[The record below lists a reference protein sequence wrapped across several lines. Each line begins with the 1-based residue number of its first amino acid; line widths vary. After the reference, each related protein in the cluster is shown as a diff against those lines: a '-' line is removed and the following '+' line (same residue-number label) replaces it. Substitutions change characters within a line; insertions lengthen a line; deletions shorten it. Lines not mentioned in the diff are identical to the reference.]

1 MILIIDNYDS
11 FTYNL
16 YQYIGELYSDIKVAR
31 NDEITIAE
39 IKTLSPDALIISPGP
54 CYPKDAGISVDAIKY
69 FSGKLPILGVCLGH
83 QSIAEAFGGK
93 VVIAKEQLHGKA
105 SDITLKT
112 DNSLFSGLPKK
123 IKVARYHSLI
133 VDSETLP
140 ECLEITGYDSKNQ
153 IMALRHKEHPT
164 YGVQFHPESVMTDTG
179 RKIIENFLNNIA
191 GIKTKVSDNIMV
203 PDSERTELKK
213 YITKVANGETLTEDE
228 AYMAMDII
236 TCDRATLAQT
246 SSLLTAMSVRGET
259 IDEITGFAKVMR
271 EKASKLKNC
280 SDSIDIVGTGGD
292 MSNSFNISTTSS
304 FVIAGAG
311 QKVAKH
317 GNRSA
322 SSKSGAADC
331 LEALG
336 VKISTVPEQAEKCIN
351 KIGISFLFAQS
362 YHPAMRFVGPVRKQI
377 GIKTVFNIMG
387 PLLNPAF
394 AEYMVLGVY
403 SPDIMDNMA
412 KVLINLG
419 IKRAMLVYGND
430 KLDEISISDA
440 TTVCEINDGK
450 IDKYEICPE
459 DFGFKRA
466 SKDEIK
472 GGTPEENAQITRDI
486 LSGKEKGSKRDIV
499 LLNAGCALYV
509 TGKTDTIA
517 EGIKLAEKSINS
529 GAALKKLEELI
540 EFTNAAE
547 KN

>member
-39 IKTLSPDALIISPGP
+39 IEALSPEAIIISPGP
-54 CYPKDAGISVDAIKY
+54 CYPKDAGISIETIKH
-69 FSGKLPILGVCLGH
+69 FSGRLPILGVCLGH
-83 QSIAEAFGGK
+83 QSIAEAFAGK

-105 SDITLKT
+105 TDITLIN
-112 DNSLFSGLPKK
+112 DNPLFAELPKK

-133 VDSETLP
+133 VDSDSLP
-140 ECLEITGYDSKNQ
+140 ECLEVTAYDDKKQ

-164 YGVQFHPESVMTDTG
+164 FGVQFHPESVMTDTG
-179 RKIIENFLNNIA
+179 RKIIENFLNKIS
-191 GIKTKVSDNIMV
+191 GIKTKVSDNIV
-203 PDSERTELKK
+203 LPESERTELKK
-213 YITKVANGETLTEDE
+213 YIAKVVGGESLTEDE
-228 AYMAMDII
+228 AYEAMDII

-246 SSLLTAMSVRGET
+246 SSLLTAMSIKGET

-271 EKASKLKNC
+271 EKASRLKNC
-280 SDSIDIVGTGGD
+280 SNSVDIVGTGGD

-311 QKVAKH
+311 VTVAKH

-336 VKISTVPEQAEKCIN
+336 VKITTVPEQTEKCIEE
-351 KIGISFLFAQS
+351 IGISFLFAQS

-377 GIKTVFNIMG
+377 GTKTVFNIMG
-387 PLLNPAF
+387 PLLNPAL
-394 AEYMVLGVY
+394 ADYMVLGVY
-403 SPDIMDNMA
+403 SPDIMEKMA
-412 KVLINLG
+412 EVLIKLG

-440 TTVCEINDGK
+440 TTVCEIRDGK
-450 IDKYEICPE
+450 IEKYEMCPE
-459 DFGFKRA
+459 DFGFKHA
-466 SKDEIK
+466 TKNDIK

-486 LSGKEKGSKRDIV
+486 LSGKEKGAKRDIV
-499 LLNAGCALYV
+499 LFNAGCALYV
-509 TGKTDTIA
+509 TGKADTIA
-517 EGIKLAEKSINS
+517 EGIKLAEESIDS
-529 GAALKKLEELI
+529 GKAWRKLEELI
-540 EFTNAAE
+540 SFTNS
-547 KN
+547 

>member
-16 YQYIGELYSDIKVAR
+16 YQYLGELYSDIKVAR

-39 IKTLSPDALIISPGP
+39 IEALSPEAMIISPGP
-54 CYPKDAGISVDAIKY
+54 CYPKDAGISIDAIKH

-105 SDITLKT
+105 TDITIKMT
-112 DNSLFSGLPKK
+112 NPLFLGLPKK

-133 VDSETLP
+133 VDADSLP
-140 ECLEITGYDSKNQ
+140 ECIEVTAYDDKNQ
-153 IMALRHKEHPT
+153 VMALRHKEYPT
-164 YGVQFHPESVMTDTG
+164 FGVQFHPESVMTEAG

-191 GIKTKVSDNIMV
+191 GIKTKVSDNIVV
-203 PDSERTELKK
+203 PENDRTELKK
-213 YITKVANGETLTEDE
+213 YISKVVSGENLTEEE
-228 AYMAMDII
+228 AYSAMDII

-246 SSLLTAMSVRGET
+246 SSLLTAMSMKGET

-271 EKASKLKNC
+271 EKASRLKNH
-280 SDSIDIVGTGGD
+280 SNSVDIVGTGGD

-311 QKVAKH
+311 VKVAKH

-336 VKISTVPEQAEKCIN
+336 VKITTLPEQAEKCIDE
-351 KIGISFLFAQS
+351 IGISFLFAQS

-377 GIKTVFNIMG
+377 GTKTVFNIMG

-403 SPDIMDNMA
+403 SPDIMENMA
-412 KVLINLG
+412 EVLIKLG

-430 KLDEISISDA
+430 KLDEISISDS
-440 TTVCEINDGK
+440 TTVCEIKDEK
-450 IDKYEICPE
+450 INKYEMCPE
-459 DFGFKRA
+459 DFGLKRV

-486 LSGKEKGSKRDIV
+486 LSGKEQGAKRDIV
-499 LLNAGCALYV
+499 VFNAGCALYV
-509 TGKTDTIA
+509 TGNAETIA
-517 EGIKLAEKSINS
+517 DGIKLAGESIDS

-540 EFTNAAE
+540 EFTNKTAE
-547 KN
+547 

>member
-39 IKTLSPDALIISPGP
+39 IEALCPNALIISPGP
-54 CYPKDAGISVDAIKY
+54 CYPKDAGISIKAIKH
-69 FSGKLPILGVCLGH
+69 FSGKIPILGVCLGH

-93 VVIAKEQLHGKA
+93 VVIAKEQLHGK
-105 SDITLKT
+105 STEITIST
-112 DNSLFSGLPKK
+112 DNPLFTGLPKK

-140 ECLEITGYDSKNQ
+140 KCLEITAYDSKNQ
-153 IMALRHKEHPT
+153 IMAIRHKEHPT

-191 GIKTKVSDNIMV
+191 GIKTKASDNIMV
-203 PDSERTELKK
+203 PESERTELKK
-213 YITKVANGETLTEDE
+213 YIAKVVSGESLTEDE
-228 AYMAMDII
+228 AYSAMDII

-246 SSLLTAMSVRGET
+246 SSLLTAMSIKGET

-271 EKASKLKNC
+271 EKAAKLKNC
-280 SDSIDIVGTGGD
+280 SDSVDIVGTGGD

-336 VKISTVPEQAEKCIN
+336 VKITSVPEQAEKCI
-351 KIGISFLFAQS
+351 KKVGISFLFAQS

-377 GIKTVFNIMG
+377 GTKTVFNIMG

-403 SPDIMDNMA
+403 SPDIMENMA
-412 KVLINLG
+412 NVLIKLG

-430 KLDEISISDA
+430 KLDEISISNS
-440 TTVCEINDGK
+440 TTVCEINNGK
-450 IDKYEICPE
+450 IEKYEISPE

-466 SKDEIK
+466 PKDDVK

-486 LSGKEKGSKRDIV
+486 LCGKEQGAKRDIV
-499 LLNAGCALYV
+499 LLNAGCALYI
-509 TGKTDTIA
+509 TGNAKTIA
-517 EGIKLAEKSINS
+517 DGIKLAEESIDS
-529 GAALKKLEELI
+529 GKALKKLEELI
-540 EFTNAAE
+540 EFTNSE
-547 KN
+547 VKS

>member
-39 IKTLSPDALIISPGP
+39 IEALCPDALIISPGP
-54 CYPKDAGISVDAIKY
+54 CYPKDAGISVETIKH
-69 FSGKLPILGVCLGH
+69 FSGKIPILGVCLGH

-105 SDITLKT
+105 TDITLIT
-112 DNSLFSGLPKK
+112 DNPLFTGLPKK

-140 ECLEITGYDSKNQ
+140 ECLEITAYDSKNQ
-153 IMALRHKEHPT
+153 IMAISHKEHPT

-191 GIKTKVSDNIMV
+191 GIKTKASDNIMV
-203 PDSERTELKK
+203 PESERTELKK
-213 YITKVANGETLTEDE
+213 YIAKVVRGESLTEDE
-228 AYMAMDII
+228 AYSAMDII

-246 SSLLTAMSVRGET
+246 SSLLTAMSIKGET

-271 EKASKLKNC
+271 EKAAKLKNC
-280 SDSIDIVGTGGD
+280 SDSVDIVGTGGD

-336 VKISTVPEQAEKCIN
+336 VKIASVPEQAEKCIE
-351 KIGISFLFAQS
+351 KVGISFLFAQS

-377 GIKTVFNIMG
+377 GTKTVFNIMG

-412 KVLINLG
+412 NVLIKLG

-430 KLDEISISDA
+430 KLDEISISDS
-440 TTVCEINDGK
+440 TTVCEINNGK
-450 IDKYEICPE
+450 IEKYEISPE

-466 SKDEIK
+466 TKEGVK
-472 GGTPEENAQITRDI
+472 GGTPEENAQITRNI
-486 LSGKEKGSKRDIV
+486 LSGKEQGAKRDIV

-509 TGKTDTIA
+509 TGNAETIA
-517 EGIKLAEKSINS
+517 DGIKLAEESIDS
-529 GAALKKLEELI
+529 GKALRKLEELI
-540 EFTNAAE
+540 EFTNSE
-547 KN
+547 LKS

>member
-39 IKTLSPDALIISPGP
+39 IEALCPDALIISPGP
-54 CYPKDAGISVDAIKY
+54 CYPKDAGISVETIKH
-69 FSGKLPILGVCLGH
+69 FSGKIPILGVCLGH

-105 SDITLKT
+105 TDITLST
-112 DNSLFSGLPKK
+112 DNPLFTGLPKK

-140 ECLEITGYDSKNQ
+140 KCLEITAYDGKNQ
-153 IMALRHKEHPT
+153 IMAIRHKEHPT

-191 GIKTKVSDNIMV
+191 GIKTKASDNIMV
-203 PDSERTELKK
+203 PESERTELKK
-213 YITKVANGETLTEDE
+213 YIAKVVNGESLTEDE
-228 AYMAMDII
+228 AYSAMDII

-246 SSLLTAMSVRGET
+246 SSLLTAMSIKGET

-271 EKASKLKNC
+271 EKAAKLKNC
-280 SDSIDIVGTGGD
+280 SDSVDIVGTGGD

-336 VKISTVPEQAEKCIN
+336 VKIASVPEQAEKCIE
-351 KIGISFLFAQS
+351 KVGISFLFAQS

-377 GIKTVFNIMG
+377 GTKTVFNIMG

-403 SPDIMDNMA
+403 SPDIMENMA
-412 KVLINLG
+412 NVLIKLG

-430 KLDEISISDA
+430 KIDEISISDS
-440 TTVCEINDGK
+440 TTVCEINNGK
-450 IDKYEICPE
+450 IEKYEISPE
-459 DFGFKRA
+459 DFGFNRA
-466 SKDEIK
+466 SKEDVK

-486 LSGKEKGSKRDIV
+486 LSGKEQGAKRDIV

-509 TGKTDTIA
+509 TGNAETIA
-517 EGIKLAEKSINS
+517 DGIKLAEKSIDS
-529 GAALKKLEELI
+529 GKALRKLEELI
-540 EFTNAAE
+540 EFTNSE
-547 KN
+547 VKS